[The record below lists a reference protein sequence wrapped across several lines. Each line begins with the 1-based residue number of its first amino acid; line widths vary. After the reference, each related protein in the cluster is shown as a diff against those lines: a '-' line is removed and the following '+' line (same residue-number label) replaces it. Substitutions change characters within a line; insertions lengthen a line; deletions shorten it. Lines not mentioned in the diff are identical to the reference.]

1 MFVSMVIAY
10 LMRRGV
16 VVTWNRMSI
25 IHKLLLL
32 LLKKLLLQESFF
44 LSFLSHLF
52 SHLMTRGTENALHY
66 ATKVSNVHIS
76 AIPCI
81 TLLV

>member
-25 IHKLLLL
+25 IHKLLL